1 MNPDFY
7 ALERDW
13 MAAVQ
18 GRDTEKLEQILD
30 PQFVCTSWSSVGE
43 LTSRR
48 EYLGSVGSAEFGCFE
63 IAVDH
68 VQQLGDTAVVR
79 CELRCDCLLQE
90 GRWNAA
96 FLMTDVWIRRGDRWR
111 AVSRHASVPLGQ
123 WPLNSFV
130 AADQKPRSDKPHTFA
145 ARNGRSDSA

>member
-1 MNPDFY
+1 MNPDFF

-18 GRDTEKLEQILD
+18 RRDTDSLEHILD
-30 PQFVCTSWSSVGE
+30 DQFVCTSWSSVGE

-48 EYLGSVGSAEFGCFE
+48 EYLGSVVSAQFGCFE
-63 IAVDH
+63 VTVDH
-68 VQQLGDTAVVR
+68 IQQLGDTAVVR
-79 CELRCDCLLQE
+79 CALRCECLLQE

-96 FLMTDVWIRRGDRWR
+96 FLVTDVWIRRGDRWR

-123 WPLNSFV
+123 WPLESLV
-130 AADQKPRSDKPHTFA
+130 AAGESLNAEVPRKFA
-145 ARNGRSDSA
+145 ARNGRSEGA